1 MARHPF
7 PHLPRW
13 LSLTLVASACFLLA
27 WVPFLALA
35 LGLKSDFLA
44 FYTGGTAL
52 LRGVA
57 AQLYDFDL
65 HQAWQLEWV
74 GPSKRVS
81 HFVYLPF
88 FAAFYL
94 PIATP
99 PLWLARLL
107 WLLGSLG
114 CLALAARL
122 AHPWSGLNR
131 WENTLVILAFPGSY
145 GALLVGQNSPLTLLL
160 FASVARLLWRGERP
174 WLAGLL
180 SGLALYKPQLLIGL
194 LLWGLWQR
202 RWHSMVGFATIAAL
216 IAVGSLLVSVPATL
230 RYVSLG
236 RELFGPVTAHGV
248 NAALYAELRG
258 WLPEPMAAA
267 AGLAL
272 GMGVLA
278 ALGVA
283 WRQPHPVTRY
293 HHAMLWLLPF
303 LLSPYLAN
311 YDLMLLLL
319 PLSFL
324 VPCLSGDRAMQG
336 IVVLLWLGP
345 LVNLLAGDVTLLA
358 AWASLALYA
367 LCFWRATTRGAQR
380 VAAAPVS
387 L

>member
-13 LSLTLVASACFLLA
+13 LSLTLVASACFLLV

-81 HFVYLPF
+81 HFVYLPL
-88 FAAFYL
+88 FATFYL
-94 PIATP
+94 PLAAP
-99 PLWLARLL
+99 PLWVARLL
-107 WLLGSLG
+107 WLLGSLA
-114 CLALAARL
+114 CLALAAL
-122 AHPWSGLNR
+122 MAQPWSGLTR
-131 WENTLVILAFPGSY
+131 RESALVILAFPGTY

-160 FASVARLLWRGERP
+160 FASVARLLWRGERLG
-174 WLAGLL
+174 LAGVIAA
-180 SGLALYKPQLLIGL
+180 LALYKPQLLIGL

-202 RWHSMVGFATIAAL
+202 RWQSMAGFVTVAFL
-216 IAVGSLLVSVPATL
+216 IGVGSLLVSVPATL
-230 RYVSLG
+230 SYVSLG
-236 RELFGPVTAHGV
+236 QELFGPVTAHGV

-258 WLPEPMAAA
+258 WFSDPL
-267 AGLAL
+267 AGTVGIGLGGGVMVAL
-272 GMGVLA
+272 L
-278 ALGVA
+278 LA
-283 WRQPHPVTRY
+283 WRHPTTPY

-319 PLSFL
+319 PLAFL
-324 VPCLSGDRAMQG
+324 APCLPGDRVMQG
-336 IVVLLWLGP
+336 IVAVLWLGP
-345 LVNLLAGDVTLLA
+345 LVNLLAGDVALLA
-358 AWASLALYA
+358 AWASLALYG
-367 LCFWRATTRGAQR
+367 LCFWRATTQR
-380 VAAAPVS
+380 TPWVAAAPAS
-387 L
+387 P